1 MSAESNT
8 SENDGKRG
16 QIRNVEEL
24 RNKGIQKVRVV
35 GESQLKE
42 MAREAAARA
51 VLELAEELKVSEE
64 DRRSL
69 VGRAQKQILDGDP
82 GPLPQI
88 IPSPVSKPDAQV
100 AHLPDE
106 EQVE

>member
-51 VLELAEELKVSEE
+51 VWNWRKS
-64 DRRSL
+64 
-69 VGRAQKQILDGDP
+69 
-82 GPLPQI
+82 
-88 IPSPVSKPDAQV
+88 
-100 AHLPDE
+100 
-106 EQVE
+106 